1 MRQLALGVKLRDD
14 VNFDSFL
21 EGGNAELVAVL
32 RAATAPF
39 IWLWGS
45 PGSGKTHLL
54 QAACAAARAGVAYLP
69 LARGSGLSPDALAGF
84 ETAGVLCIDD
94 ADEVA
99 GDPPWERALFGLF
112 NASVEMGTRLIFAAR
127 AAPRSLPWVLE
138 DWRSRAAACAVYH
151 VRELD
156 EAGRVE
162 VLRRRAQRRGLELPA
177 ETAEYLMKRTTR
189 DLCSLLAVLDALDE
203 ASLAAQRRLTLPFIR
218 AALEKSVGKPP

>member
-32 RAATAPF
+32 RAATAPLV
-39 IWLWGS
+39 WLWG
-45 PGSGKTHLL
+45 PHGSGKTHLL
-54 QAACAAARAGVAYLP
+54 QAACVAARAGVAYLP
-69 LARGSGLSPDALAGF
+69 LARGAGLSPAALAGF

-99 GDPPWERALFGLF
+99 GDPLWERALFALF
-112 NASVEMGTRLIFAAR
+112 NASVERGTRLIFAAG
-127 AAPRSLPWVLE
+127 AAPRSRSWVL
-138 DWRSRAAACAVYH
+138 DDLRSRAAACAVYH

-218 AALEKSVGKPP
+218 AALEKSEGRPP

>member
-14 VNFDSFL
+14 ASFDSFVV
-21 EGGNAELVAVL
+21 GGNAELVAVL
-32 RAATAPF
+32 RAATAPLL
-39 IWLWGS
+39 WLWGA
-45 PGSGKTHLL
+45 PGCGKTHLL

-69 LARGSGLSPDALAGF
+69 LARGAGLAADALAGF

-94 ADEVA
+94 ADAVA
-99 GDPPWERALFGLF
+99 GDPQWERALFGLF
-112 NASVEMGTRLIFAAR
+112 NASVELGTRLIVAAG
-127 AAPRSLPWVLE
+127 AAPRSLPWVLQ

-162 VLRRRAQRRGLELPA
+162 VLRRRARRRGLELPV
-177 ETAEYLMKRTTR
+177 ESAEYLMKRTTR
-189 DLCSLLAVLDALDE
+189 DLCSLLAVLDALDD

-218 AALEKSVGKPP
+218 AALEKPAEKPP

>member
-1 MRQLALGVKLRDD
+1 MKQLALGVKFRDD
-14 VNFDSFL
+14 ADFDSFVI
-21 EGGNAELVAVL
+21 GGNAELVAVL
-32 RAATAPF
+32 RAATAPLL
-39 IWLWGS
+39 WLWGS

-54 QAACAAARAGVAYLP
+54 QAACVAAGAGVAYLP
-69 LARGSGLSPDALAGF
+69 LARDAGLTADALAGF

-94 ADEVA
+94 ADAVA
-99 GDPPWERALFGLF
+99 GDPAWERALFGLF
-112 NASVEMGTRLIFAAR
+112 NASVELGTRLIVAAA
-127 AAPRSLPWVLE
+127 AAPRSLPWVLQ

-162 VLRRRAQRRGLELPA
+162 VLRRRARRRGLELPV

-189 DLCSLLAVLDALDE
+189 DLCSLLAVLDALDD

-218 AALEKSVGKPP
+218 AALEKSADKPP